1 MSDGNRF
8 AEFICRIRAGDT
20 EAAEQ
25 LVREYEPLIRRE
37 IRLRLSD
44 RRLQR
49 LFDSMDVCQ
58 SVMASFFVRANAGS
72 YELNEPRDVVRLLI
86 KMAQNKLASA
96 ARAQGRQRRDHR
108 RAVADGG
115 AQLEGFAAREATP
128 SQQIAGKE
136 LLERFRQRLTPEEL
150 QLAEFRAQGLAWA
163 DIAQRIGGTA
173 QSRRMQLARA
183 VERAIK
189 QLGLSDSGDA

>member
-1 MSDGNRF
+1 MSTGNRF
-8 AEFICRIRAGDT
+8 ADFIRRIRAGDRD
-20 EAAEQ
+20 AAEQ

-49 LFDSMDVCQ
+49 IFDSMDVCQ
-58 SVMASFFVRANAGS
+58 SVMASFFVRAAAGS
-72 YELNEPRDVVRLLI
+72 YELNEPRDVVRLLT
-86 KMAQNKLASA
+86 KMAQNKLASN
-96 ARAQGRQRRDHR
+96 ARAQNRQRREHR
-108 RAVADGG
+108 RAVADG
-115 AQLEGFAAREATP
+115 AAHLEGFVAREPTP

-136 LLERFRQRLTPEEL
+136 LLQRFRERLSADEL
-150 QLAEFRAQGLAWA
+150 QLAELRAQGAAWS
-163 DIAQRIGGTA
+163 DIAAQLGGTA

-189 QLGLSDSGDA
+189 QLGLDDTSGA